1 MIRRPPR
8 STRTDTLFPYT
19 TLFRS
24 FEYPGMVTVIG
35 PQELQTL
42 QPSSPDDIL
51 RFVPNVEFLG
61 GPRRT
66 GEVPSI
72 RGFSGPDVIILFD
85 GARQNYNSG
94 HDGQFFIDPRVL
106 KQVEVLRGSAFS
118 DRKST
123 RLNSSH

>member
-1 MIRRPPR
+1 
-8 STRTDTLFPYT
+8 
-19 TLFRS
+19 
-24 FEYPGMVTVIG
+24 MVTVTG
-35 PQELQTL
+35 PQEMQTL

-51 RFVPNVEFLG
+51 RFVPNVEFFG

-94 HDGQFFIDPRVL
+94 HDGQFFIDPSVL
-106 KQVEVLRGSAFS
+106 KQVEVLRGPASPLSGRGGTGRVLQFRTIAA
-118 DRKST
+118 RPPLATQPTGGPK
-123 RLNSSH
+123 H

>member
-1 MIRRPPR
+1 
-8 STRTDTLFPYT
+8 
-19 TLFRS
+19 
-24 FEYPGMVTVIG
+24 MVTVIG

-85 GARQNYNSG
+85 GARQNYKSG
-94 HDGQFFIDPRVL
+94 HDGQFFIDPSVL
-106 KQVEVLRGSAFS
+106 KTAQVLRGPARPEGWRVGQEWF
-118 DRKST
+118 RTGKSRWAPVT
-123 RLNSSH
+123 EKKKNNTTT

>member
-1 MIRRPPR
+1 
-8 STRTDTLFPYT
+8 
-19 TLFRS
+19 
-24 FEYPGMVTVIG
+24 MVTVIG

-94 HDGQFFIDPRVL
+94 HDGQFFIDPSVL
-106 KQVEVLRGSAFS
+106 KRSEEHTSELQSLMR
-118 DRKST
+118 
-123 RLNSSH
+123 NSYAVFFLKKKNKKKHRYISQSYHNRE

>member
-1 MIRRPPR
+1 
-8 STRTDTLFPYT
+8 
-19 TLFRS
+19 
-24 FEYPGMVTVIG
+24 MVTVIG
-35 PQELQTL
+35 PQELQTP

-94 HDGQFFIDPRVL
+94 HDGQVFIDPSVL
-106 KQVEVLRGSAFS
+106 KQVEGRGGPAHSLY
-118 DRKST
+118 RNHGRTKV
-123 RLNSSH
+123 

>member
-1 MIRRPPR
+1 
-8 STRTDTLFPYT
+8 
-19 TLFRS
+19 
-24 FEYPGMVTVIG
+24 MVTVIV
-35 PQELQTL
+35 PKCLQTL
-42 QPSSPDDIL
+42 RPSSPDDIL

-94 HDGQFFIDPRVL
+94 HDGQFFIDPSVL
-106 KQVEVLRGSAFS
+106 KQVERSEEHTSELQSLMR
-118 DRKST
+118 
-123 RLNSSH
+123 NSYAVFCLKKKKQSIEQKL